1 MSGLAAFAAG
11 LVAGW
16 LSLRRA
22 RRRIGPSWEDWRYA
36 EQIGGRWA
44 PLIYGATLV
53 LGVAVVSGFFLPGW
67 LRLSIAGAVVGFC
80 VPFLAEGLRRKQTAR
95 NIP

>member
-16 LSLRRA
+16 LLLRRA

-44 PLIYGATLV
+44 SLIRGATLV
-53 LGVAVVSGFFLPGW
+53 LGVAVVSAFFLPGW
-67 LRLSIAGAVVGFC
+67 LRLSIAGAVLGFC
-80 VPFLAEGLRRKQTAR
+80 VPFLAEGLRRKQAAR
-95 NIP
+95 HTP